1 MKIEVFKF
9 TQDQEVFIAIKTKGF
24 VSTFPGRIRQIR
36 GAEWLRPERL
46 WLIPYTAEA
55 FEQFKTIFAADTIVI
70 QTDFTFAI
78 PKTTPPDRPK
88 PANTVL
94 TDLQEEALT
103 RYLEI
108 MMLKRYSYL
117 TVKAYRN
124 AFTQFLLHFEHKN
137 PADITPDEIKQY
149 CLHKIEAAKWSE
161 SYQNQVINALKF
173 YYEKVLGQ
181 QRQFYEL
188 RPKKPQQLPQVFS
201 EEEVVLLLKSVDN
214 QKHKCILMLIYS
226 AGLRLGEL
234 IQLRKDDVNISQ
246 RLVFVKGGKG
256 KKDRRTLLSEKMEI
270 YLKKYLAEYRPQYW
284 LFEGVDGGQY
294 SARSVQA
301 VFRRAVQKAG
311 VNPYAT
317 VHTLRHSFA
326 THLLEAGTD
335 LRYIQDLLGHSSS
348 KTTEI
353 YTHISDQARK
363 RLRSPLDNLEDM
375 G

>member
-9 TQDQEVFIAIKTKGF
+9 TRGDTTSIAVKTNGF
-24 VSTFPGRIRQIR
+24 VATFPGRIKQIK
-36 GAEWLRPERL
+36 GAEWLRTQRL
-46 WLIPYTAEA
+46 WLIPYTAET
-55 FEQFKTIFAADTIVI
+55 FDQFKTIFAKDTIVI
-70 QTDFTFAI
+70 QTDFAFATA
-78 PKTTPPDRPK
+78 PTNAATPTT
-88 PANTVL
+88 AQL
-94 TDLQEEALT
+94 GDLQEEALT
-103 RYLEI
+103 RYLET
-108 MMLKRYSYL
+108 MMLKRYSYM
-117 TVKAYRN
+117 TIKTYRN
-124 AFTQFLLHFEHKN
+124 IFTQFLLHFEHKN

-149 CLHKIEAAKWSE
+149 CLYKIEAAKWSE

-201 EEEVVLLLKSVDN
+201 EAEVVSLLQSVDN
-214 QKHKCILMLIYS
+214 LKHKCILMLIYS

-234 IQLRKDDVNISQ
+234 IQLRIDDINISQ

-284 LFEGVDGGQY
+284 LFEGMDGGQY

>member
-1 MKIEVFKF
+1 M
-9 TQDQEVFIAIKTKGF
+9 
-24 VSTFPGRIRQIR
+24 
-36 GAEWLRPERL
+36 
-46 WLIPYTAEA
+46 
-55 FEQFKTIFAADTIVI
+55 
-70 QTDFTFAI
+70 
-78 PKTTPPDRPK
+78 
-88 PANTVL
+88 
-94 TDLQEEALT
+94 
-103 RYLEI
+103 
-108 MMLKRYSYL
+108 

-124 AFTQFLLHFEHKN
+124 AFTQFLLYFEHKN

-149 CLHKIEAAKWSE
+149 CLYKIEAAKWSE

-188 RPKKPQQLPQVFS
+188 RPKRPQQLPQVFS
-201 EEEVVLLLKSVDN
+201 EAEVVALFKSVDN
-214 QKHKCILMLIYS
+214 LKHKCILLLIYS

-234 IQLRKDDVNISQ
+234 IQMRIDDVNISQ
-246 RLVFVKGGKG
+246 RLVFVKAGKG
-256 KKDRRTLLSEKMEI
+256 KKDRRTLRSDKMEL
-270 YLKKYLAEYRPQYW
+270 YLKKYLAEYKPQYW
-284 LFEGVDGGQY
+284 LFEGADGGQY

-301 VFRRAVQKAG
+301 IFRRAVQKAG

-375 G
+375 E